1 VTFVDNVFFEKV
13 IKLVKDKNMT
23 ISTAESCT
31 GGMLASSIV
40 DYSGASE
47 IFIDGV
53 VTYSNE
59 SKIKRLGVKKE
70 TLDKYGAVS
79 EQTAREMA
87 EGVVN
92 TSASTIGLATTG
104 IAGPNGG
111 TKEKPVGL
119 VYIAVT
125 INNDTTVK
133 KLLIDGERNEI
144 RKKSVENIFELLFE
158 KLK

>member
-1 VTFVDNVFFEKV
+1 MDNILFEKV

-59 SKIKRLGVKKE
+59 SKIKRLGVKKQ

-79 EQTAREMA
+79 EQTAKEMA
-87 EGVVN
+87 EGSVN
-92 TSASTIGLATTG
+92 TSGSTIGLATTG
-104 IAGPNGG
+104 VAGPNGG

-119 VYIAVT
+119 VYIAVS

-133 KLLIDGERNEI
+133 KLLISGKRNEI